1 MSTFRPPQSLGSA
14 SSSLQNWAESLQ
26 AEIASE
32 KNTTLDR
39 AGARLEAA
47 VAAVKAAPEPRD
59 PALVKAAADA
69 AFAYFVTRDAC
80 GRGQE
85 DSVRKFGIPGYV
97 LARIGAR

>member
-1 MSTFRPPQSLGSA
+1 MSTFRAPQSLRPA
-14 SSSLQNWAESLQ
+14 SSRLEGWAESLQ
-26 AEIASE
+26 AEIAAE
-32 KNTTLDR
+32 KNTTLDK

-47 VAAVKAAPEPRD
+47 IAAVKATQAPRD
-59 PALVKAAADA
+59 PALIQAAADA

-85 DSVRKFGIPGYV
+85 DTIRRFGIPGYV